1 MTSRVLFV
9 AGLAAVLVSSA
20 VTVAV
25 LVYGYGASERG
36 IKTFDDGARYEGEL
50 RDGEPHGEG
59 VLMWPDGTRYVG
71 EFRVGRKHGPGVF
84 TSPDGTRAEGT
95 FRDGMI
101 YEGVVTSPDGSR
113 YVCEIGGLVSRFFL
127 GSWPFCTH
135 ESAARVTGDGG

>member
-9 AGLAAVLVSSA
+9 AGLAAVLVSGA

-59 VLMWPDGTRYVG
+59 VMIWPDGARYVGEFRAGREHGQGIMTMPDGERYEGRFRQSMFYEGVMMYPDGTRYVC
-71 EFRVGRKHGPGVF
+71 EP
-84 TSPDGTRAEGT
+84 T
-95 FRDGMI
+95 F
-101 YEGVVTSPDGSR
+101 
-113 YVCEIGGLVSRFFL
+113 FWA
-127 GSWPFCTH
+127 SWPDCWH
-135 ESAARVTGDGG
+135 ERGGA